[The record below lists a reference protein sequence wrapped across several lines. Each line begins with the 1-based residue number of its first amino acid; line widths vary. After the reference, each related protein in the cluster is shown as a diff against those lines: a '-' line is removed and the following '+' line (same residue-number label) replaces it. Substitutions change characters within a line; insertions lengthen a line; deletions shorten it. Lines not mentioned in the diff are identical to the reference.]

1 MGRVKHLRP
10 YIVTLSM
17 VFPKGSTAIRSSPV
31 ISPGTTVALKN
42 RKVFLVFHSS
52 GHLMPPSL
60 MNAMLISPQMLNSAM
75 ESVQILLKWIKNEPN
90 RETCDDISKVAFR
103 VVSPGLK
110 QDLRPANRRIIVGQ
124 KLPVLFKLRFDPRV
138 LREYIINEEDIS
150 PGDAHSS
157 HRSQQL
163 SSTVEVEP
171 QVSEILGVLVHLNIF
186 SSLGLGAEVVKITW
200 RTGTTLPVDG
210 WVT

>member
-1 MGRVKHLRP
+1 
-10 YIVTLSM
+10 
-17 VFPKGSTAIRSSPV
+17 
-31 ISPGTTVALKN
+31 
-42 RKVFLVFHSS
+42 
-52 GHLMPPSL
+52 MPPSL

-138 LREYIINEEDIS
+138 LRECIVNEEDIS

-171 QVSEILGVLVHLNIF
+171 QVSEILGVLVHLAMF
-186 SSLGLGAEVVKITW
+186 SSFGAEVGEVSKVTCT
-200 RTGTTLPVDG
+200 TGTTLPVEG